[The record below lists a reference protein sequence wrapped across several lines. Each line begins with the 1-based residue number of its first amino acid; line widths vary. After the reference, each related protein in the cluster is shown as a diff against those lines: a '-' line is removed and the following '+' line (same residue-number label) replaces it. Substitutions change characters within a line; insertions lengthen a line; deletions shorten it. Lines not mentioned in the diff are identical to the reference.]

1 MKQTLLVIGLMTV
14 TFASGWIVGRQ
25 FLESDYLEMT
35 VSAER
40 LSRQKEQLMQKKYD
54 ELLETSIKEKQ
65 IAENENDSLRQ
76 RIRSN
81 ALRLSVPVACNATA
95 DTGNASEGTRA
106 ELDAKTADDLVA
118 IANDGDDA
126 IRDLNLCIRQ
136 YNAVRATLNE

>member
-1 MKQTLLVIGLMTV
+1 MKQTLIVIGLMAV
-14 TFASGWIVGRQ
+14 TFASGWIVGRR

-54 ELLETSIKEKQ
+54 ELLEKSIREKQ
-65 IAENENDSLRQ
+65 IAKNENDSLRQ

-81 ALRLSVPVACNATA
+81 ALRLSVPVACNTTA
-95 DTGNASEGTRA
+95 DAGNASEGTRA
-106 ELDAKTADDLVA
+106 ELDAKTADNLVA